1 MQDGK
6 VDEIDLKI
14 LGRLRYNAKYT
25 LTALSKEIG
34 LPVSTIRYRIKK
46 LEENEIIKGYVPL
59 IDRLNLGYKVS
70 IVMEIDAIPKY
81 MDKVVNEIS
90 QFPSI
95 VRVYG
100 MDSGPR
106 LHVHAV
112 FKEEEEAYSF
122 ISNRLYNI
130 KGINS
135 VDTSKIIRRY
145 KIDPSILL

>member
-1 MQDGK
+1 MQSYRL
-6 VDEIDLKI
+6 DEIDARI
-14 LGRLRYNAKYT
+14 LERLRYNAKYT
-25 LTALSKEIG
+25 LTALSKELN

-46 LEENEIIKGYVPL
+46 LEENQIILGYVPL
-59 IDRLNLGYKVS
+59 IDRSNLGYKVS
-70 IVMEIDAIPKY
+70 LILEVDSIPKY
-81 MDKVVNEIS
+81 IDKVVNEIS
-90 QFPSI
+90 QFPAI

-100 MDSGPR
+100 VDSGPR

-122 ISNRLYNI
+122 ISSKLYNI

-135 VDTSKIIRRY
+135 IETSKIIRRY

>member
-1 MQDGK
+1 MQDYK
-6 VDEIDLKI
+6 LDEVDMKI
-14 LGRLRYNAKYT
+14 LERLRYNAKFT
-25 LTALSKEIG
+25 LTVLSKELG
-34 LPVSTIRYRIKK
+34 MPVSTIRYRIKK
-46 LEENEIIKGYVPL
+46 LEENRIILGYVPL
-59 IDRLNLGYKVS
+59 IDRANLGYKVS
-70 IVMEIDAIPKY
+70 LILEIDSIPKY
-81 MDKVVNEIS
+81 IERVVNEIS
-90 QFPSI
+90 QFPAV

-100 MDSGPR
+100 VDSGPR

-135 VDTSKIIRRY
+135 VETSKIIRRY

>member
-1 MQDGK
+1 MQSYRL
-6 VDEIDLKI
+6 DEIDARI
-14 LGRLRYNAKYT
+14 LERLRYNAKYT
-25 LTALSKEIG
+25 LTALSKELN

-46 LEENEIIKGYVPL
+46 LEENQIILGYVPL
-59 IDRLNLGYKVS
+59 IDRSNLGYKVS
-70 IVMEIDAIPKY
+70 LILEVDAIPKY
-81 MDKVVNEIS
+81 IDKVVNEIS
-90 QFPSI
+90 QFPAI

-100 MDSGPR
+100 VDSGPR

-122 ISNRLYNI
+122 ISSKLYNI

-135 VDTSKIIRRY
+135 IETSKIIRRY